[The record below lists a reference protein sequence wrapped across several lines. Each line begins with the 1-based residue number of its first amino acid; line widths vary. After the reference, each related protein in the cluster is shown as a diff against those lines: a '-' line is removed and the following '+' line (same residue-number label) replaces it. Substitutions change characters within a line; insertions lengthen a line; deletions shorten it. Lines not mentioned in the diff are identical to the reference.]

1 MGIMNTDRTLASN
14 QMIFAI
20 RRSPDLY
27 RQFPDGLEKFMSEY
41 NLSEEEKQAWRA
53 EDIGKLAE
61 LGVHPYFL
69 PQVSRLF
76 RGAAYNHNRSD
87 AALLYAKHM
96 VDKENGS
103 E

>member
-1 MGIMNTDRTLASN
+1 MGIMNTDRTLPSN

-27 RQFPDGLEKFMSEY
+27 SQFPEGLEKFMAEY
-41 NLSEEEKQAWRA
+41 ELSEEEKTAWRE
-53 EDIGKLAE
+53 EDISKLAE

-76 RGAAYNHNRSD
+76 RGAAYNHNSSD

-96 VDKENGS
+96 VDDENDS